1 MFDFIQPE
9 IGIREIL
16 PRWKKNYPQIP
27 QRKEL
32 SHQVTS
38 LRASMGDFQE
48 APSGER
54 EQDGKWER

>member
-1 MFDFIQPE
+1 MQGLIEVKDHF
-9 IGIREIL
+9 R
-16 PRWKKNYPQIP
+16 NYPQIP